1 MKFLKKHGVIVAA
14 ALIVVV
20 AAAYYIPGAVR
31 VTSNVNG
38 KELPIY
44 SVETDKKQVALSFD
58 AAWGNEDTE
67 IILDILKKYNLHVTF
82 FMTGGWVESYPEDVK
97 KIYEAGHDLGN
108 HSENHKNMSQ

>member
-20 AAAYYIPGAVR
+20 VAAYYIPGAVR

-67 IILDILKKYNLHVTF
+67 NHFGYFEKIQSARNLFYDRRV
-82 FMTGGWVESYPEDVK
+82 GGVLPGGRKED
-97 KIYEAGHDLGN
+97 L
-108 HSENHKNMSQ
+108 